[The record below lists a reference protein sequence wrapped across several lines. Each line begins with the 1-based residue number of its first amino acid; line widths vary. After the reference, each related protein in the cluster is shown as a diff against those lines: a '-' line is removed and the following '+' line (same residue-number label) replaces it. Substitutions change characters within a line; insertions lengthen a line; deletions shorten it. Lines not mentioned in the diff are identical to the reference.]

1 MPLMEFYCIASQYYD
16 TEVLDYFISRI
27 LVLLFKRRGKRLC
40 FHLLLFQKSEKQQV
54 LVYLCLYAEKFCC
67 VEGPKE
73 RDSRSFL
80 LPFVPRV
87 LSISEQIQTH
97 AFIFLCLMQR
107 RSLLPKVKWQ
117 VDIWQRCITEAL
129 GLQQMIF
136 SHQR

>member
-40 FHLLLFQKSEKQQV
+40 FTCFYFRSQRSSKHLFICVYMLKSFVVLRPQGKGQQKFSASICPQ
-54 LVYLCLYAEKFCC
+54 
-67 VEGPKE
+67 
-73 RDSRSFL
+73 S
-80 LPFVPRV
+80 